1 MTTIFFDT
9 ETTGLPGANLPKLP
23 FGSYHAP
30 TSLRAFDS
38 ARLVQIAWIVQDAN
52 GVELKREQHI
62 IKPNGE
68 YPIPSDVVKIHG
80 ITAEIAEAQGEERTK
95 ILGMLA
101 SDFADCSVFV
111 CHNANFDS
119 RIVASE
125 LIRAGLPN
133 FLQGK
138 TSKCTME
145 IGTNIAKIPKP
156 GKYGGY
162 KWPSLTELHKHVF
175 GKAFGNAHS
184 ALADTEACM
193 KCYNKIVEN
202 DVRA

>member
-23 FGSYHAP
+23 FGTYHSP
-30 TSLRAFDS
+30 SNLRAFDT
-38 ARLVQIAWIVQDAN
+38 ARLVQIAWIVQDPS
-52 GVELKREQHI
+52 GVELKREDHI

-68 YPIPSDVVKIHG
+68 YPIPSDVVKFHG
-80 ITAEIAEAQGEERTK
+80 ITTEIAEARGEERIK
-95 ILGMLA
+95 ILSMLA
-101 SDFADCSVFV
+101 SDFADCSTFV
-111 CHNANFDS
+111 CHNVSFDS

-125 LIRAGLPN
+125 LIRVGLPN
-133 FLQGK
+133 FLEGK
-138 TSKCTME
+138 TPKCTME
-145 IGTNIAKIPKP
+145 IGMNITKIPKP
-156 GKYGGY
+156 GNYRGY
-162 KWPSLTELHKHVF
+162 KWPSLTELHTHFF
-175 GKAFGNAHS
+175 GKAFSNAHS